1 MAKALAGIAQRV
13 RLGQCSP
20 SIQKG
25 VDRAVND
32 NRAYVSASLP
42 AADPDQ
48 VGLSPPALA
57 RMTDVMQREVDS
69 RHVPGVSMMIA
80 RRGKV
85 AYRQDVGALRPG
97 GPALRSDAIFRIYS
111 MTKPIASV
119 ALMMLVDEGKLF
131 VSDPIG
137 KFVPELADVKVGV
150 VKDGKIELVAARRAI
165 TIQDL
170 LRHTSGLTYAFTGNT
185 LVQQLYSAA
194 QLFAPDPANARQ
206 PLVRD
211 ISTAEFVAALAKLPL
226 IDQPGASWNYSHST
240 DVIGRVVE
248 IVSGQ
253 RLSAFLHERIFK
265 PLGMSD
271 TDFFL
276 PADKRARLADPFD
289 RDPDTGKPVQLIE
302 TETAPLFESGGGGL
316 FSTMDDY
323 ARFAQMLYLGGTLGS
338 TRFIA
343 RKSLEYMTA
352 DHLGPDVPIV
362 NTNLLP
368 PGHGFG
374 LGFAVRR
381 EVGRAPTVGTLGEF
395 FWGGLAGT
403 VFWIAPQE
411 ELVAMMMIQ
420 GPGQR
425 DYYRYLFRNL
435 VYAALV

>member
-1 MAKALAGIAQRV
+1 M
-13 RLGQCSP
+13 
-20 SIQKG
+20 
-25 VDRAVND
+25 ND

-57 RMTDVMQREVDS
+57 RMMEVMQREVDS

-97 GPALRSDAIFRIYS
+97 GPALRSDAVFRIYS

-150 VKDGKIELVAARRAI
+150 VKDGKIELVAAMRAI

-185 LVQQLYSAA
+185 PVQQLYSAS

-253 RLSAFLHERIFK
+253 RLSAFLHEQIFK

-381 EVGRAPTVGTLGEF
+381 ELGRAPTVGTPGEF